1 MSVLCKK
8 KANEWTMQ
16 TVKLFEAKAFKSDIS

>member
-1 MSVLCKK
+1 MFYVFK

>member
-1 MSVLCKK
+1 MSVLCK